1 MQNLIDNYGW
11 WLLALVLI
19 GAEMILPGYFMLWIG
34 IAAGIMGAIVL
45 LVPTLSAIAQALVFA
60 LLAILT
66 CTIYW
71 RFIRPLAEH
80 RNDQPLLNRR
90 GDQARRAALRHR
102 RVDRQRSRQGQGR
115 RWIVARRRAGSSRRQ
130 RGRGRR
136 RQRHDAESPRDRL
149 TGRPRVGPAHL
160 PLQTAARTAPGETS
174 QRLPRD
180 NARPATPTPDRS

>member
-1 MQNLIDNYGW
+1 MFDRIISELGPWNWMVLGFV
-11 WLLALVLI
+11 LLVMEVIA
-19 GAEMILPGYFMLWIG
+19 PGIFMLWIG

-90 GDQARRAALRHR
+90 GAKL
-102 RVDRQRSRQGQGR
+102 VGQRFV
-115 RWIVARRRAGSSRRQ
+115 IVESIVN
-130 RGRGRR
+130 GRGKVKVG
-136 RQRHDAESPRDRL
+136 DSSWLAE
-149 TGRPRVGPAHL
+149 GPDL
-160 PLQTAARTAPGETS
+160 PAGTEVEVI
-174 QRLPRD
+174 
-180 NARPATPTPDRS
+180 ATDGSALKVQKAG

>member
-90 GDQARRAALRHR
+90 GAKL
-102 RVDRQRSRQGQGR
+102 VGQRFV
-115 RWIVARRRAGSSRRQ
+115 IVESIVN
-130 RGRGRR
+130 GRGKVKVG
-136 RQRHDAESPRDRL
+136 DGSWLAEGPDL
-149 TGRPRVGPAHL
+149 PTGSEVEVVAVNGTTLKVRAIG
-160 PLQTAARTAPGETS
+160 
-174 QRLPRD
+174 
-180 NARPATPTPDRS
+180 